1 MVETFKIFKENYQH
15 LPKRFVNKIDSDIDF
30 ILHANIPYLKK
41 IYLFGSCAR
50 GVVRNTSD
58 VDLLIVT
65 EKTFTNRTLAA
76 QIRWTLDDDICGIK
90 TDVVYMTED
99 SMLQDSA
106 FHRII
111 NSEKVIIMEVFS

>member
-1 MVETFKIFKENYQH
+1 MIKIYKENYKH
-15 LPKRFVNKIDSDIDF
+15 LPKRFVNKIDSDINF
-30 ILHANIPYLKK
+30 IIHENIPFLKK

-50 GVVRNTSD
+50 GDVRNSSD

-65 EKTFTNRTLAA
+65 EKPLTNRTLAA
-76 QIRWTLDDDICGIK
+76 QIRWTLDEDLCGIK

-99 SMLQDSA
+99 TIQQSSA

-111 NSEKVIIMEVFS
+111 

>member
-1 MVETFKIFKENYQH
+1 MIKIYKENYKH
-15 LPKRFVNKIDSDIDF
+15 LPKRFVNKIDSDINF
-30 ILHANIPYLKK
+30 IIHENIPFLKK

-50 GVVRNTSD
+50 GDVRNSSD

-65 EKTFTNRTLAA
+65 EKPLTDRTLAA
-76 QIRWTLDDDICGIK
+76 QIRWTLDDDLCGIK

-99 SMLQDSA
+99 TIQQNSA

-111 NSEKVIIMEVFS
+111 NSEKVMILEVL